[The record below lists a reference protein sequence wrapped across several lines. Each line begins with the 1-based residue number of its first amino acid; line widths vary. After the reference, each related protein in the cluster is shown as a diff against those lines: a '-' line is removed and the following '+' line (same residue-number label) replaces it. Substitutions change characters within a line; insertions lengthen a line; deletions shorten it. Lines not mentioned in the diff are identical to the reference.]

1 MCQTTLYLQF
11 SECEDSHLFDIT
23 LDPLTKYYYSI
34 VDKFGNKYNGEVVT
48 DLSGYFSLNNSD
60 FLPYLFN
67 KNAGNFTLTLKENS
81 ASCDYLNIVKCGNI
95 YGNIVFSFISKNEV
109 LVPNFISSY
118 TAGTSTIDF
127 TNNGGDDW
135 DISFL
140 ATPTT
145 LQSSAN
151 IVQYIYNVEYWVG
164 GVQTNIESGSKTT
177 DYTLN
182 TSGNGA
188 CIYIV
193 NQTYI
198 LDNGTFFRIDML
210 IKVDAIGNV
219 IAYIKNFG
227 STVNSVNGLYI
238 DITANNYQFG
248 VSYPI
253 DWYAYDNFP
262 PSTLTPIGIGDTING
277 SLPLTTVGVGYTF
290 VLGSIFTDDFT
301 TGIGSSIS
309 TNIS

>member
-1 MCQTTLYLQF
+1 MEYTNGFKRAIRKSQIAKSNTYQGI
-11 SECEDSHLFDIT
+11 D
-23 LDPLTKYYYSI
+23 YSSSQNPNLVLAKI
-34 VDKFGNKYNGEVVT
+34 
-48 DLSGYFSLNNSD
+48 L
-60 FLPYLFN
+60 
-67 KNAGNFTLTLKENS
+67 
-81 ASCDYLNIVKCGNI
+81 ASIQ
-95 YGNIVFSFISKNEV
+95 
-109 LVPNFISSY
+109 SY
-118 TAGTSTIDF
+118 TAGTSTIEF

-151 IVQYIYNVEYWVG
+151 ITGYVYSVDHWIAGVVTVLEG
-164 GVQTNIESGSKTT
+164 GFKTT
-177 DYTLN
+177 DYTYN
-182 TSGNGA
+182 AVGNNAGVYN
-188 CIYIV
+188 IY
-193 NQTYI
+193 QTFVF
-198 LDNGTFFRIDML
+198 DDGSFFRIDML
-210 IKVDAIGNV
+210 IKVDAVGNV

-238 DITANNYQFG
+238 NITANNYQFG

-253 DWYAYDNFP
+253 YWYAFDNFP

-301 TGIGSSIS
+301 SDIGSSIS